1 MGTGSEYYV
10 NDVALALPSYDDQSS
25 NPRYRLVSPAQV
37 PLLVCGCLVVCLACL
52 DRSAAVS
59 HSHPDVGEKSQL
71 NEWEYHFVG
80 KYRGYWKINDF
91 CVLSILTS
99 GKSEGLNMV

>member
-1 MGTGSEYYV
+1 MSMMLLWHCQV
-10 NDVALALPSYDDQSS
+10 MMSDQSS

-37 PLLVCGCLVVCLACL
+37 PLLVVG
-52 DRSAAVS
+52 VS
-59 HSHPDVGEKSQL
+59 SSVSRVSIALQPYRIRIQTLGEKSQL

>member
-37 PLLVCGCLVVCLACL
+37 PLLVVG
-52 DRSAAVS
+52 VS
-59 HSHPDVGEKSQL
+59 SSVSRVSIALQP
-71 NEWEYHFVG
+71 
-80 KYRGYWKINDF
+80 YRIRIQT
-91 CVLSILTS
+91 L
-99 GKSEGLNMV
+99 GKSHN

>member
-37 PLLVCGCLVVCLACL
+37 PLRVAGCGCLVCLACL

-71 NEWEYHFVG
+71 NKWEYHFVR
-80 KYRGYWKINDF
+80 KYRGSWENNETLDM
-91 CVLSILTS
+91 LW
-99 GKSEGLNMV
+99 

>member
-37 PLLVCGCLVVCLACL
+37 PLLVVG
-52 DRSAAVS
+52 VS
-59 HSHPDVGEKSQL
+59 PVSRVSIALQP
-71 NEWEYHFVG
+71 
-80 KYRGYWKINDF
+80 YRIRIQT
-91 CVLSILTS
+91 L
-99 GKSEGLNMV
+99 GKSHN